1 MSSSNSNRYND
12 IPEHMRRAVR
22 ISMKRSGK
30 YTGTPLRSQTLRL
43 LKSFSRYPLKLDFKK
58 TLSPLFVSD
67 FSNDFIEK
75 LRTVIPTE
83 KDIEKEVMQLVL
95 RTWEAW
101 ERVGVKSGNGNDD
114 QNFGRI
120 QEYRDLKHLIENSP
134 DILIYYRDQLLMKK
148 IIRALGIT
156 VSELRP
162 NNALV
167 YTAPSQNNNVDYRNY
182 FTTTKAFITHKNP
195 LNRPSNQ
202 VLITNK
208 YDTYSSEDSFWMTIR
223 FFLWPIYYKKNKRTL
238 KVPYKR
244 KIVPAI
250 VNPDYIT
257 LNNFKNG
264 EKVIGYDPKYNL
276 YISQNSFQA
285 LAKMTPAEAFYLKS
299 SKNNNVP
306 LFRHP
311 TNRKRFVTQHDLRFV
326 TLNMNVNRR
335 YTKPALKI
343 QSRYR
348 GGKYRTTQ
356 IKIANAAEKTLAAA
370 NRAAQIAR
378 EKFNQAKKFRN
389 VITKTKKR
397 KKSPSKN
404 NNSPSKRRALR
415 ANAATARATASKR
428 RSP

>member
-30 YTGTPLRSQTLRL
+30 YTGMPLRSQTLRL

-95 RTWEAW
+95 RTWKAW

-167 YTAPSQNNNVDYRNY
+167 YTAPSPVDGVDFRNY

-208 YDTYSSEDSFWMTIR
+208 YDTFSSEDSFWMTIR

-276 YISQNSFQA
+276 YISQNSFIK

-306 LFRHP
+306 LFRYP
-311 TNRKRFVTQHDLRFV
+311 TIQNKFVTQHDLRFV

-378 EKFNQAKKFRN
+378 AKFNQAKKFRN

>member
-1 MSSSNSNRYND
+1 
-12 IPEHMRRAVR
+12 
-22 ISMKRSGK
+22 MKRSGK
-30 YTGTPLRSQTLRL
+30 YTGMPLRSQTLRL

-83 KDIEKEVMQLVL
+83 KDIEKEVMRLVL

-167 YTAPSQNNNVDYRNY
+167 YTAPGQNNTVDYRNY
-182 FTTTKAFITHKNP
+182 FTTTKAFIKHKNP

-238 KVPYKR
+238 KLPYKR
-244 KIVPAI
+244 TIVPAI

-264 EKVIGYDPKYNL
+264 EKVIGYGDPKYHL
-276 YISQNSFQA
+276 YISQTSFQR
-285 LAKMTPAEAFYLKS
+285 LTKMTPAEAFYLIS
-299 SKNNNVP
+299 SENNNVP

-311 TNRKRFVTQHDLRFV
+311 TQNKFVTQRDLRFV

-378 EKFNQAKKFRN
+378 AKFNQAKKFRN

>member
-1 MSSSNSNRYND
+1 M
-12 IPEHMRRAVR
+12 
-22 ISMKRSGK
+22 
-30 YTGTPLRSQTLRL
+30 PLRSQTLRL

-58 TLSPLFVSD
+58 RLSPLFVFRF

-83 KDIEKEVMQLVL
+83 KDIEKEVMRLVL
-95 RTWEAW
+95 RTWKAW
-101 ERVGVKSGNGNDD
+101 ERVGVKSGNGNDES
-114 QNFGRI
+114 NFGRI

-162 NNALV
+162 NNINL
-167 YTAPSQNNNVDYRNY
+167 NNVEYRNY
-182 FTTTKAFITHKNP
+182 FTKTKAFITHKNP

-208 YDTYSSEDSFWMTIR
+208 YDTYSSEESFWMTIR

-238 KVPYKR
+238 MLPYKR
-244 KIVPAI
+244 TIVPAN

-264 EKVIGYDPKYNL
+264 EKVIGYGDPKYHL

-285 LAKMTPAEAFYLKS
+285 AAKMTPAEAFYLIS

-306 LFRHP
+306 LFKHP
-311 TNRKRFVTQHDLRFV
+311 TIRNRFVTQHDLRFV
-326 TLNMNVNRR
+326 TLNINVNRR

-348 GGKYRTTQ
+348 GGKYRNTQ
-356 IKIANAAEKTLAAA
+356 IRIANAAEKTLAAA

-378 EKFNQAKKFRN
+378 AKFNQAKKFRD
-389 VITKTKKR
+389 VITKKR

-404 NNSPSKRRALR
+404 NNSPSKRRTLR
-415 ANAATARATASKR
+415 ANAATARATASKNK
-428 RSP
+428 

>member
-1 MSSSNSNRYND
+1 
-12 IPEHMRRAVR
+12 MRHAVR

-30 YTGTPLRSQTLRL
+30 YTGMPLRSQTLRL

-114 QNFGRI
+114 QNISNRNLESLLGRI
-120 QEYRDLKHLIENSP
+120 REYRDLKHLIENSP

-167 YTAPSQNNNVDYRNY
+167 LSQNNNRDYRKH

-264 EKVIGYDPKYNL
+264 EKVIGYDPKYNHYL
-276 YISQNSFQA
+276 SQNSFIK

-299 SKNNNVP
+299 SKNNNVR

-343 QSRYR
+343 QSRYK

-378 EKFNQAKKFRN
+378 EKFNQAKKVRD

-397 KKSPSKN
+397 KKN

>member
-1 MSSSNSNRYND
+1 
-12 IPEHMRRAVR
+12 
-22 ISMKRSGK
+22 MKRSGK
-30 YTGTPLRSQTLRL
+30 YTGMPLRSQTLRL

-58 TLSPLFVSD
+58 TLSPLFVSRF
-67 FSNDFIEK
+67 FSEDFIEK

-83 KDIEKEVMQLVL
+83 KDIEKEVMRLVL
-95 RTWEAW
+95 RTWKAW
-101 ERVGVKSGNGNDD
+101 ERVGVKSGNGNDES
-114 QNFGRI
+114 NFGRI

-156 VSELRP
+156 VSEL
-162 NNALV
+162 NLFFIGTNL
-167 YTAPSQNNNVDYRNY
+167 DYPRLGY
-182 FTTTKAFITHKNP
+182 FTKTKAFITHKNP

-208 YDTYSSEDSFWMTIR
+208 YDSYSSEDSLWMTIR

-238 KVPYKR
+238 KLPYKR
-244 KIVPAI
+244 TIVPAI
-250 VNPDYIT
+250 VNPDYLT

-264 EKVIGYDPKYNL
+264 EKVIGYGVDPKYHE
-276 YISQNSFQA
+276 YVSQTSFQR
-285 LAKMTPAEAFYLKS
+285 LTKMTPAEAFYLIS

-311 TNRKRFVTQHDLRFV
+311 TIRNKFVTQHDLRFV

-335 YTKPALKI
+335 YNKAALKI
-343 QSRYR
+343 QSRYK

-378 EKFNQAKKFRN
+378 AKFNQAKKFRD
-389 VITKTKKR
+389 VITKKR

-404 NNSPSKRRALR
+404 NNSPSKRRTLR
-415 ANAATARATASKR
+415 ANAANARATASKR
-428 RSP
+428 SKRSP

>member
-22 ISMKRSGK
+22 ISMKPRGLN
-30 YTGTPLRSQTLRL
+30 YTDMPLRSQTLRL

-58 TLSPLFVSD
+58 RLSPLFVSGF

-83 KDIEKEVMQLVL
+83 KDIEKEVMRLVL
-95 RTWEAW
+95 RTWKAW

-148 IIRALGIT
+148 IIKALGIT

-162 NNALV
+162 NNINL
-167 YTAPSQNNNVDYRNY
+167 NNVEYRNY

-208 YDTYSSEDSFWMTIR
+208 YDTYSSEESFWMTIR

-238 KVPYKR
+238 KLPYVR
-244 KIVPAI
+244 TIVPAN
-250 VNPDYIT
+250 VNPDVIT

-264 EKVIGYDPKYNL
+264 NKVIGYGNPKYHRYL
-276 YISQNSFQA
+276 SQNSFRN
-285 LAKMTPAEAFYLKS
+285 LAKMTPAEAFYLIS

-306 LFRHP
+306 LFKHP
-311 TNRKRFVTQHDLRFV
+311 TIRNRFVTQGDLRFV
-326 TLNMNVNRR
+326 EINVNPR
-335 YTKPALKI
+335 YNKAALKI

-356 IKIANAAEKTLAAA
+356 IKIANEAEKKFAAA
-370 NRAAQIAR
+370 KA
-378 EKFNQAKKFRN
+378 KFNQAKKFRN
-389 VITKTKKR
+389 VITKKR
-397 KKSPSKN
+397 KKN
-404 NNSPSKRRALR
+404 NNSPSKRRTLR
-415 ANAATARATASKR
+415 ANAATARATASKNK
-428 RSP
+428 

>member
-1 MSSSNSNRYND
+1 
-12 IPEHMRRAVR
+12 
-22 ISMKRSGK
+22 
-30 YTGTPLRSQTLRL
+30 
-43 LKSFSRYPLKLDFKK
+43 
-58 TLSPLFVSD
+58 
-67 FSNDFIEK
+67 
-75 LRTVIPTE
+75 
-83 KDIEKEVMQLVL
+83 
-95 RTWEAW
+95 
-101 ERVGVKSGNGNDD
+101 
-114 QNFGRI
+114 
-120 QEYRDLKHLIENSP
+120 
-134 DILIYYRDQLLMKK
+134 
-148 IIRALGIT
+148 
-156 VSELRP
+156 
-162 NNALV
+162 
-167 YTAPSQNNNVDYRNY
+167 
-182 FTTTKAFITHKNP
+182 
-195 LNRPSNQ
+195 
-202 VLITNK
+202 
-208 YDTYSSEDSFWMTIR
+208 MTIR

-264 EKVIGYDPKYNL
+264 EKVIGYDPKYNHYL
-276 YISQNSFQA
+276 SQNSFIK

-299 SKNNNVP
+299 SKNNNVR

-343 QSRYR
+343 QSRYK

-378 EKFNQAKKFRN
+378 EKFNQAKKVRD

-397 KKSPSKN
+397 KKN
-404 NNSPSKRRALR
+404 NNSPSKRRTLR

>member
-1 MSSSNSNRYND
+1 
-12 IPEHMRRAVR
+12 
-22 ISMKRSGK
+22 MKRSGK
-30 YTGTPLRSQTLRL
+30 YTGMPLRSQTLRL

-58 TLSPLFVSD
+58 TLSPFFGSY

-95 RTWEAW
+95 RTWKAW

-114 QNFGRI
+114 QNISNRNLESLLGRI
-120 QEYRDLKHLIENSP
+120 REYRDLKHLIENSP

-167 YTAPSQNNNVDYRNY
+167 YNHNDTRNY

-250 VNPDYIT
+250 VNPDYVT

-264 EKVIGYDPKYNL
+264 EKVIGYNPKYNHYL
-276 YISQNSFQA
+276 SQNSFIK

-299 SKNNNVP
+299 SKNNNVR

-311 TNRKRFVTQHDLRFV
+311 TIQNKFVTQHDLRFV

-343 QSRYR
+343 QSRYK

-378 EKFNQAKKFRN
+378 EKFNQAKKVRD

-397 KKSPSKN
+397 KKN

>member
-1 MSSSNSNRYND
+1 
-12 IPEHMRRAVR
+12 
-22 ISMKRSGK
+22 MKRSGK
-30 YTGTPLRSQTLRL
+30 YTGMPLRSQTLRL

-58 TLSPLFVSD
+58 TLSPFFGSY

-95 RTWEAW
+95 RTWKAW

-114 QNFGRI
+114 QNISNRNLESLLGRI
-120 QEYRDLKHLIENSP
+120 REYRDLKHLIENSP

-167 YTAPSQNNNVDYRNY
+167 YNHNDTRNY

-208 YDTYSSEDSFWMTIR
+208 HDTYSSEDSFWMTIR

-250 VNPDYIT
+250 VNPDYVT

-264 EKVIGYDPKYNL
+264 EKVIGYNPKYNHYL
-276 YISQNSFQA
+276 SQNSFIK

-299 SKNNNVP
+299 SKNNNVR

-311 TNRKRFVTQHDLRFV
+311 TIQNKFVTQHDLRFV

-343 QSRYR
+343 QSRYK

-378 EKFNQAKKFRN
+378 EKFNQAKKVRD

-397 KKSPSKN
+397 KKN

>member
-30 YTGTPLRSQTLRL
+30 YTGMPLRSQTLRL

-95 RTWEAW
+95 RTWKAW
-101 ERVGVKSGNGNDD
+101 ERTGVKLGNGNDD
-114 QNFGRI
+114 QNFDSVI

-167 YTAPSQNNNVDYRNY
+167 LSRYRDYRNY

-257 LNNFKNG
+257 LNNFKNS

-276 YISQNSFQA
+276 YISQNSFIK

-311 TNRKRFVTQHDLRFV
+311 TIQNKFVTQHDLRFV

-378 EKFNQAKKFRN
+378 AKFNQAKKFRN

>member
-1 MSSSNSNRYND
+1 
-12 IPEHMRRAVR
+12 MRHAVR

-30 YTGTPLRSQTLRL
+30 YTGMPLRSQTLRL

-58 TLSPLFVSD
+58 TLSPFFGSY

-95 RTWEAW
+95 RTWKAW

-114 QNFGRI
+114 QNISNRNLESLLGRI
-120 QEYRDLKHLIENSP
+120 REYRDLKHLIENSP

-167 YTAPSQNNNVDYRNY
+167 YNHNDTRNY

-208 YDTYSSEDSFWMTIR
+208 HDTYSSEDSFWMTIR

-250 VNPDYIT
+250 VNPDYVT

-264 EKVIGYDPKYNL
+264 EKVIGYNPKYNHYL
-276 YISQNSFQA
+276 SQNSFIK

-299 SKNNNVP
+299 SKNNNVR

-311 TNRKRFVTQHDLRFV
+311 TIQNKFVTQHDLRFV

-343 QSRYR
+343 QSRYK

-378 EKFNQAKKFRN
+378 EKFNQAKKVRD

-397 KKSPSKN
+397 KKN

>member
-1 MSSSNSNRYND
+1 M
-12 IPEHMRRAVR
+12 
-22 ISMKRSGK
+22 
-30 YTGTPLRSQTLRL
+30 PLRSQTLRL

-95 RTWEAW
+95 RTWKAW
-101 ERVGVKSGNGNDD
+101 ERVAVKVGTSGNEWKAWGNDD
-114 QNFGRI
+114 QNISNRNLESLLGRI
-120 QEYRDLKHLIENSP
+120 RGYRDLKHLIENSP

-148 IIRALGIT
+148 IIKALGIT

-167 YTAPSQNNNVDYRNY
+167 LSQNNNRDYRKH

-208 YDTYSSEDSFWMTIR
+208 YDTHSSEDSFWMTIR
-223 FFLWPIYYKKNKRTL
+223 YFLWPIYYKKNKRTL

-244 KIVPAI
+244 KIVPAT
-250 VNPDYIT
+250 VSRDVWS

-264 EKVIGYDPKYNL
+264 EKVIGYGDPKYNRYL
-276 YISQNSFQA
+276 SQNSFINM
-285 LAKMTPAEAFYLKS
+285 AKMTPAEAFYLKS

-311 TNRKRFVTQHDLRFV
+311 TNRSRFVTQRDLRFV
-326 TLNMNVNRR
+326 TLNINVNRR

-370 NRAAQIAR
+370 NRAVQIAR
-378 EKFNQAKKFRN
+378 EKFNQAKKVRD

-397 KKSPSKN
+397 KKN

>member
-1 MSSSNSNRYND
+1 M
-12 IPEHMRRAVR
+12 
-22 ISMKRSGK
+22 
-30 YTGTPLRSQTLRL
+30 PLRSQTLRL

-58 TLSPLFVSD
+58 TLSPFFGSY

-95 RTWEAW
+95 RTWKAW

-114 QNFGRI
+114 QNISNRNLESLLGRI
-120 QEYRDLKHLIENSP
+120 REYRDLKHLIENSP

-167 YTAPSQNNNVDYRNY
+167 YNHNDTRNY

-208 YDTYSSEDSFWMTIR
+208 HDTYSSEDSFWMTIR

-250 VNPDYIT
+250 VNPDYVT

-264 EKVIGYDPKYNL
+264 EKVIGYNPKYNHYL
-276 YISQNSFQA
+276 SQNSFIK

-299 SKNNNVP
+299 SKNNNVR

-311 TNRKRFVTQHDLRFV
+311 TIQNKFVTQHDLRFV

-343 QSRYR
+343 QSRYK

-378 EKFNQAKKFRN
+378 EKFNQAKKVRD

-397 KKSPSKN
+397 KKN

>member
-30 YTGTPLRSQTLRL
+30 YTGMPLRSQTLRL

-58 TLSPLFVSD
+58 TLSPFFGSY

-114 QNFGRI
+114 QNISNRNLESLLGRI
-120 QEYRDLKHLIENSP
+120 REYRDLKHLIENSP

-167 YTAPSQNNNVDYRNY
+167 YNHNDTRNY

-264 EKVIGYDPKYNL
+264 EKVIGYDPKYNHYL
-276 YISQNSFQA
+276 SQNSFIN

-299 SKNNNVP
+299 SKMNNVR

-311 TNRKRFVTQHDLRFV
+311 TIQNKFVTQHDLRFV

-343 QSRYR
+343 QSRYK

-370 NRAAQIAR
+370 NRAVQIAR
-378 EKFNQAKKFRN
+378 EKFNQAKKVRD

-397 KKSPSKN
+397 KKN

>member
-1 MSSSNSNRYND
+1 M
-12 IPEHMRRAVR
+12 
-22 ISMKRSGK
+22 
-30 YTGTPLRSQTLRL
+30 
-43 LKSFSRYPLKLDFKK
+43 
-58 TLSPLFVSD
+58 SD

-101 ERVGVKSGNGNDD
+101 EAWVESGNDNDES
-114 QNFGRI
+114 NFGRI

-167 YTAPSQNNNVDYRNY
+167 LSQNNNRDYRKH

-264 EKVIGYDPKYNL
+264 EKVIGYGDPKYNF
-276 YISQNSFQA
+276 YISQNSFIK

-311 TNRKRFVTQHDLRFV
+311 TNRSRFVTQH
-326 TLNMNVNRR
+326 
-335 YTKPALKI
+335 
-343 QSRYR
+343 
-348 GGKYRTTQ
+348 
-356 IKIANAAEKTLAAA
+356 E
-370 NRAAQIAR
+370 
-378 EKFNQAKKFRN
+378 
-389 VITKTKKR
+389 
-397 KKSPSKN
+397 
-404 NNSPSKRRALR
+404 
-415 ANAATARATASKR
+415 
-428 RSP
+428 

>member
-12 IPEHMRRAVR
+12 IPEHMGRAVR

-30 YTGTPLRSQTLRL
+30 NTGMPLRSQTLRL

-101 ERVGVKSGNGNDD
+101 EAWVESGNDNDES
-114 QNFGRI
+114 NFGRI

-167 YTAPSQNNNVDYRNY
+167 LSQNNNRDYRKH

-264 EKVIGYDPKYNL
+264 EKVIGYGDPKYNF
-276 YISQNSFQA
+276 YISQNSFIK

-311 TNRKRFVTQHDLRFV
+311 TNRSRFVTQHELRFV

-343 QSRYR
+343 QSLYR

-378 EKFNQAKKFRN
+378 EKFNQAKKVRD

>member
-1 MSSSNSNRYND
+1 MNSNNSNRYND

-22 ISMKRSGK
+22 ISMKPRGLN
-30 YTGTPLRSQTLRL
+30 YTDMPLRSQTLRL

-58 TLSPLFVSD
+58 RLSPLFVSGF

-83 KDIEKEVMQLVL
+83 KDIEKEVMRLVL
-95 RTWEAW
+95 RTWKAW

-148 IIRALGIT
+148 IIKALGIT

-162 NNALV
+162 NNINL
-167 YTAPSQNNNVDYRNY
+167 NNVEYRNY

-208 YDTYSSEDSFWMTIR
+208 YDTYSSEESFWMTIR

-238 KVPYKR
+238 KLPYVR
-244 KIVPAI
+244 TIVPAN
-250 VNPDYIT
+250 VNPDVIT

-264 EKVIGYDPKYNL
+264 NKVIGYGNPKYHRYL
-276 YISQNSFQA
+276 SQNSFRN
-285 LAKMTPAEAFYLKS
+285 LAKMTPAEAFYLIS

-306 LFRHP
+306 LFKHP
-311 TNRKRFVTQHDLRFV
+311 TIRNRFVTQGDLRFV
-326 TLNMNVNRR
+326 EINVNPR
-335 YTKPALKI
+335 YNKAALKI

-356 IKIANAAEKTLAAA
+356 IKIANEAEKKFAAA
-370 NRAAQIAR
+370 KA
-378 EKFNQAKKFRN
+378 KFNQAKKFRN
-389 VITKTKKR
+389 VITKKR
-397 KKSPSKN
+397 KKN
-404 NNSPSKRRALR
+404 NNSPSKRRTLR
-415 ANAATARATASKR
+415 ANAATARATASKNK
-428 RSP
+428 